1 MTFGEIGAPARRL
14 WSWRGIRRP
23 ALGLALLFT
32 AAPVVALPPV
42 ANDDSGTT
50 RSGPTAGLEVAI
62 NAAAND
68 TDPEGDPLDYT
79 LYYPPANGTAIV
91 GPSGTVRYTPNPG
104 FVGTD
109 SLVYEVSDGNS
120 PTTAF
125 ATVSI
130 DVVANLDP
138 VAVPESVTAAPW
150 PTATE
155 IRVLDNDSDPD
166 GDILAYRDIEIVTEP
181 LHGFIEISCVG
192 ACTPPSYTPAR
203 DYAGPD
209 SFTYRALD
217 PLGGASAVTTVTI
230 EVSGPPVAVD
240 DTGESIDGGAVLVD
254 VLANDTDPNGDSMT
268 VAVATPPSG
277 GTAVVTAGGIL
288 YTPDAGFTGPDS
300 FTYVAS
306 DGVYESAPAT
316 VTIDFTFLPDPP
328 VAANDTA
335 VTAVGESVLIDVLAN
350 DTDPD
355 GSAAELAVA
364 STTEPANGTV
374 VIVGRQV
381 EYRPDEGFVGTDSFD
396 YVVMDP
402 DDLTDT
408 GTVTVTVTAG
418 NLPPTA
424 VISGGNRSVPDSNG
438 APGERVTVDGSAS
451 SDSDG
456 EIILYEWSVGGS
468 VVPDADGPVVELD
481 LADGPNTV
489 SLRVFDDREA
499 ASAPVSVTITVATNA
514 APVAVIAGGNRTVG
528 DSDLAEGEAV
538 VMDGSASSD
547 ADGSVATYRW
557 SVNGALVPGA
567 SGPTPTLNLADGPST
582 VALVVVDDFGSES
595 APASVVVTVTPA
607 NPGPTVTIAGGDRTI
622 PDGDDTPGEL
632 VPFEGAATDDDG
644 PVAVST
650 FRWSVNG
657 TAVAEANGRA
667 DPILPLTTGANVVR
681 LTATDSLGA
690 SGSTSVTVTVGE
702 PNALS
707 DLPDLSE
714 NQQSTAEATE
724 NVCSTLLK
732 LDPVT
737 LDAGQRDLRATC
749 DALFAASGDA
759 DAVGQALDEISGQ
772 QVTAQQT
779 TAIDFSHVQL
789 VNIGARLRALRMG
802 ASGFSASG
810 FNLASPGS
818 GAPLSALASLGK
830 VLFGEGGA
838 SGDDEGGLFDRRLGV
853 FVNGSLRWG
862 SKDATDRESGF
873 DFDSE
878 GVTVGADYRFTDGFV
893 AGLALGYASANA
905 DLDRGAG
912 QQDSEGVSG
921 SLYGSWYGDKGYVDT
936 IVSYGQVTY
945 DSIRNIE
952 IASLGISDTALGDTD
967 GTQWAAGLGGGL
979 DFGKGALR
987 FGPTGSVNYVRVD
1000 IDAFSERTTGSSG
1013 LAMRFA
1019 EQSAESLVLKAGG
1032 QIAYQL
1038 SRNWGILSPQ
1048 ARFDIVHELMNDAQR
1063 VTVRFANTAPGP
1075 GPGTP
1080 GDSFVIFTDDPD
1092 RNYFNWA
1099 VGLAAT
1105 FANGFSGFVDYES
1118 VAGLDTIASEELSFG
1133 LRYEARFR

>member
-14 WSWRGIRRP
+14 GSWRAMRRP
-23 ALGLALLFT
+23 ALGLAMLLG

-68 TDPEGDPLDYT
+68 SDPESDPLDYT

-91 GPSGTVRYTPNPG
+91 SPGGTVRYTPNPG

-125 ATVSI
+125 ATVTI
-130 DVVANLDP
+130 DVVANLNP

-150 PTATE
+150 PTSTE

-166 GDILAYRDIEIVTEP
+166 GDILAYRDLEIVTEP

-192 ACTPPSYTPAR
+192 ACTPPSYRPAR

-209 SFTYRALD
+209 SFSYRAVD

-230 EVSGPPVAVD
+230 EVSGPPVAAD
-240 DTGESIDGGAVLVD
+240 DTGESVDGGAVLID
-254 VLANDTDPNGDSMT
+254 VLANDTDPNGDSLSA
-268 VAVATPPSG
+268 AVATPPSG

-306 DGVYESAPAT
+306 DGVYDSAPAT
-316 VTIDFTFLPDPP
+316 VTISFTFLPDPP
-328 VAANDTA
+328 VAADDTA
-335 VTAVGESVLIDVLAN
+335 VTSVGEPVLIDVLDN

-364 STTEPANGTV
+364 STTDPANGSV

-381 EYRPDEGFVGTDSFD
+381 EYRPDAGFVGTDTFD

-402 DDLTDT
+402 DELTDT

-424 VISGGNRSVPDSNG
+424 VISGGSRAVPDSNG

-451 SDSDG
+451 SDPDG
-456 EIILYEWSVGGS
+456 TIIFYEWSVGGS
-468 VVPDADGPVVELD
+468 VVPDADGPVVALD

-499 ASAPVSVTITVATNA
+499 ASAPVSV
-514 APVAVIAGGNRTVG
+514 VI
-528 DSDLAEGEAV
+528 
-538 VMDGSASSD
+538 
-547 ADGSVATYRW
+547 
-557 SVNGALVPGA
+557 
-567 SGPTPTLNLADGPST
+567 
-582 VALVVVDDFGSES
+582 
-595 APASVVVTVTPA
+595 TVTPP

-622 PDGDDTPGEL
+622 PDGDDTPGEM
-632 VPFEGAATDDDG
+632 VPFEGSATDDGG
-644 PVAVST
+644 PVAAST

-657 TAVAEANGRA
+657 TAVAEANGQA
-667 DPILPLTTGANVVR
+667 NPILPLAAGANVVR

-690 SGSTSVTVTVGE
+690 SGSTSVTVTIGE

-714 NQQSTAEATE
+714 NQQSTAQATE

-732 LDPVT
+732 LDPAT

-759 DAVGQALDEISGQ
+759 DAMGQALDEISGQ

-810 FNLASPGS
+810 FNLANPGS
-818 GAPLSALASLGK
+818 SAPLTALASLGK
-830 VLFGEGGA
+830 LLFGEGGA

-878 GVTVGADYRFTDGFV
+878 GVTIGADYRFSDGFV
-893 AGLALGYASANA
+893 AGLALGYASASA

-912 QQDSEGVSG
+912 QQDSDGVSG
-921 SLYGSWYGDKGYVDT
+921 SLYGSWYGDRGYVDT

-952 IASLGISDTALGDTD
+952 IASLGISDTAIGDTD
-967 GTQWAAGLGGGL
+967 GAQWAVGLGGGL

-1019 EQSAESLVLKAGG
+1019 EQTAESLLLKAGG
-1032 QIAYQL
+1032 QVAYQL
-1038 SRNWGILSPQ
+1038 SRKWGILSPQ

-1080 GDSFVIFTDDPD
+1080 GDSFVILTDDPD

-1133 LRYEARFR
+1133 LRYATRFR